1 MEDGFMETFIYLLI
15 TIPIGLGFS
24 ILGIYAWKRKKPM
37 WFWSGTEVK
46 ASEISDVKAYNKA
59 NGIMW
64 IIYSLVFWAGA
75 ILGVYQIDIAGI
87 VVAAGCLGGIP
98 LLVLAYT
105 KIYNKYRIRK

>member
-1 MEDGFMETFIYLLI
+1 
-15 TIPIGLGFS
+15 
-24 ILGIYAWKRKKPM
+24 
-37 WFWSGTEVK
+37 
-46 ASEISDVKAYNKA
+46 
-59 NGIMW
+59 MW

-105 KIYNKYRIRK
+105 KRYNKYRIRK

>member
-1 MEDGFMETFIYLLI
+1 METVIWLI
-15 TIPIGLGFS
+15 TMIPTSMVITGIGIF
-24 ILGIYAWKRKKPM
+24 AWKRKKPM
-37 WFWSGTEVK
+37 WFWSGSTVDE
-46 ASEISDVKAYNKA
+46 SEIADIPAYNRA